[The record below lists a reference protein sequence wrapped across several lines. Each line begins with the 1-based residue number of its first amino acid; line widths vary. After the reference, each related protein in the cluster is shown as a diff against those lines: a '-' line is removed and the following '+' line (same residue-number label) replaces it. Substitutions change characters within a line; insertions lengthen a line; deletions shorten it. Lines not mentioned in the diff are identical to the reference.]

1 MSIIDSL
8 PDNYNI
14 LSPISFRLQIDRLP
28 NVTYFLQTANLPGL
42 TVSES
47 TVPTPTRA
55 YPIAG
60 SILEFDAM
68 DCSFVVDEDLKNY
81 REIITWLRAMAPP
94 AGNEDLIKLRST
106 SNNVMGLYSDAS
118 LTILTNSMNANKSV
132 VFKDIFPISLSAL
145 SFESAADSVEPITAD
160 VSFQFTDYI
169 IEDVT

>member
-42 TVSES
+42 SVAES

-55 YPIAG
+55 YPITG

-81 REIITWLRAMAPP
+81 REIITWLRAMASPS
-94 AGNEDLIKLRST
+94 GLRDT
-106 SNNVMGLYSDAS
+106 S
-118 LTILTNSMNANKSV
+118 
-132 VFKDIFPISLSAL
+132 
-145 SFESAADSVEPITAD
+145 
-160 VSFQFTDYI
+160 
-169 IEDVT
+169 